1 MAEEIPTRDGADP
14 GRPED
19 AATVR
24 QQRIRRMLAERGY
37 GPAGGATA
45 PSGFSRLGPGPHP
58 LSAAQRRMWFAQQ
71 RDPRSAAY
79 NICAGFV
86 ISGELDPERLRRG
99 FEAVVARQDIL
110 RTVYRT
116 DEDSMPVQLVLP
128 SVELPWRTADCQ
140 DASYGDCRGAVPD
153 GRALDEVD
161 RLASAFG
168 REPFDLAAD
177 CPLRL
182 LLVRVAPDEHVLVLV
197 VHHIAV
203 DDLSWA
209 PLFHEVSAHY
219 RAETE
224 GLAPDPGAPLSVRY
238 AEFARWDQERA
249 SSGHFA
255 ESLEHWR
262 RALTPWPPPVGLPAE
277 SEAAGSGPDGE
288 GVRRRVLL
296 SSGTS
301 TGIADLAKS
310 SGASLFMTTL
320 ACVTAVLGR
329 YSGAEDITVGTVTVN
344 RSRPELEPL
353 IGNFGNTVM
362 LRTAIGDNPRFL
374 DLLTA
379 VREVCVDAFGQQEVP
394 FDQVVEA
401 GRPPRRRDGAGLFNV
416 MFTQRGQTLPCDVDF
431 PGQRWREYPVFNG
444 STRFDLAVEVV
455 SGADGRLTVTATG
468 SHRIFDA
475 EGLDR
480 LLGHVST
487 LMDGVVADPSRRLA
501 DLPLMPA
508 AEYERVVHDWNA
520 TDRAEY
526 LPRTTLSGLFDEQ
539 VRIRPDA
546 CALVDGDRR
555 LDYRELD
562 GRANQL
568 ARRLAGAGV
577 GPGDFVGVLLERSA
591 ELVVAMLAALKAG
604 AAFVPL
610 DPAWPALRKGELIAA
625 AGLAACVTTGAM
637 LSKSELAAMS
647 ADAAHVDLAA
657 EATTIAGLDRSP
669 LGVEAALD
677 DIAYVIYTSGSTG
690 VPKGAMITHQGIVNR
705 LPWQADLLKLSG
717 SDAVLHK
724 APVSFDISINEIFL
738 PLTSGA
744 RLVLAKPGGEGDVSY
759 LLSAIAEHEVTFVYL
774 VSSMLDLMVE
784 RDDAQAALRGLRHVW
799 CGGEVLTADLYG
811 RFRQRSDA
819 RMYHGYGPAEA
830 TIGVTCRVYESAD
843 HVRDITIG
851 RPNPNTRI
859 HLLDRYGNPVPPGV
873 AGEIHIGGLPLA
885 RGYLNDPDRTA
896 EVFVTD
902 PFRAGERLYRTGDLA
917 RYRRDGQIEFV
928 GRTDNQVKI
937 NGRRIELEEI
947 ESKIA
952 AHPLVRQ
959 AAVLTR
965 SEGPRGDQLVAF
977 VAAPETDLSPDTLR
991 AWLGERLPAAL
1002 VPPTVVQLPELP
1014 LLSSGK
1020 LDRKALAAAPVP
1032 TAPRRTAAD
1041 VPPEGTLQRSIAA
1054 IWARTLGVEQ
1064 VGAEENFFDLGGHS
1078 LLVVKVQNEILRE
1091 LGHDIAV
1098 VALFENP
1105 TVASVARFL
1114 EASPAAADD
1123 EEARQLARVRERA
1136 DRQRRVRAGRGRANQ
1151 AREAT

>member
-1 MAEEIPTRDGADP
+1 MTEESPIKDGAES

-19 AATVR
+19 VAAAR
-24 QQRIRRMLAERGY
+24 QQRIRRLLAERGF
-37 GPAGGATA
+37 GSEGGAATEGI
-45 PSGFSRLGPGPHP
+45 PRLGPGPHP

-86 ISGELDPERLRRG
+86 IGGELDPERLRRG

-116 DEDSMPVQLVLP
+116 DADSMPVQLVLP
-128 SVELPWRTADCQ
+128 SVELPWETADCQ
-140 DASYGDCRGAVPD
+140 DASYGDCRGVVPD
-153 GRALDEVD
+153 DGDRDEVD

-168 REPFDLAAD
+168 RRTFDLAAD

-209 PLFHEVSAHY
+209 PLFHEVAAHY

-224 GLAPDPGAPLSVRY
+224 GLPDPGVAPSVRY

-277 SEAAGSGPDGE
+277 SGAAGSGPDGE

-296 SSGTS
+296 SPRTG
-301 TGIADLAKS
+301 TGIAELAKS

-329 YSGAEDITVGTVTVN
+329 YSGADDITVGTVTVN

-362 LRTAIGDNPRFL
+362 LRTAVGDNPRFL
-374 DLLTA
+374 DLLTG

-455 SGADGRLTVTATG
+455 SGDDGRLTVTATG
-468 SHRIFDA
+468 AHRIFDA

-487 LMDGVVADPSRRLA
+487 LMDAVVADPTRRVGE
-501 DLPLMPA
+501 LPLMPA
-508 AEYERVVHDWNA
+508 AEYERVVHEWNA
-520 TDRAEY
+520 TDRPEY

-546 CALVDGDRR
+546 CALVDGERR

-562 GRANQL
+562 DRANRL
-568 ARRLAGAGV
+568 ARRLIEDGV
-577 GPGDFVGVLLERSA
+577 RPGDFVGVLLERSA
-591 ELVVAMLAALKAG
+591 EQVVAMLAALKAG

-610 DPAWPALRKGELIAA
+610 DPAWPALRKSELIAA
-625 AGLAACVTTGAM
+625 AGLAACVTTGEM
-637 LSKSELAAMS
+637 LPRSELAAVS
-647 ADAAHVDLAA
+647 PDAAHVDLVADAA
-657 EATTIAGLDRSP
+657 AIAGLDRDP
-669 LGVEAALD
+669 VRVDTALD
-677 DIAYVIYTSGSTG
+677 DVAYVIYTSGSTG

-705 LPWQADLLKLSG
+705 LPWQADLLKLSP
-717 SDAVLHK
+717 SDAFLHK

-744 RLVLAKPGGEGDVSY
+744 RLVLAAPGGEGDVSY
-759 LLSAIAEHEVTFVYL
+759 LLSVIADHEVTFVYL

-784 RDDAQAALRGLRHVW
+784 RDDADTALRGLRHVW

-859 HLLDRYGNPVPPGV
+859 HLLDRHGNPVPAGV

-896 EVFVTD
+896 EVFVPD
-902 PFRAGERLYRTGDLA
+902 PFRADERLYRTGDLA
-917 RYRRDGQIEFV
+917 RYRRDGQIEFI

-947 ESKIA
+947 ESKLA

-965 SEGPRGDQLVAF
+965 SEGPRGDQLLAF
-977 VAAPETDLSPDTLR
+977 VAAPDDLTPDGLR

-1002 VPPTVVQLPELP
+1002 VPPTVVVLPELP

-1020 LDRKALAAAPVP
+1020 LDRKALAAARIP
-1032 TAPRRTAAD
+1032 TAPRRTAAEA
-1041 VPPEGTLQRSIAA
+1041 PPEGALQRSIAG

-1123 EEARQLARVRERA
+1123 EEARQLERVRERA

-1151 AREAT
+1151 ARETT